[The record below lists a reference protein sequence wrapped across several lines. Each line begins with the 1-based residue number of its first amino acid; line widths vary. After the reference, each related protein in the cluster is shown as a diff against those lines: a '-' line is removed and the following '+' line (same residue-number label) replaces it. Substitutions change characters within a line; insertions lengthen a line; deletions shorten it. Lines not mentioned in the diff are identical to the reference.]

1 MEKAF
6 PSIEDFDAFVGRI
19 EFHIL
24 RGEWEAVRRTAEDR
38 LDLIPGDGAACLALS
53 LSMAREGRK
62 KESLRLLDAM
72 ERIEE
77 GWGLLYRYGG
87 DVFARQGMIREAMES
102 YRKSSIL
109 NSGKVRWIDREE
121 GGAPGSRPV
130 PEDRFPEEEDRSEV
144 PEELLTP
151 TLADLYIRQGH
162 YELARSSLEKLLS
175 GDPGNEALREKLRN
189 LEVRIEERRTRRERV
204 LSELNRWLVLLEGQR
219 AAGAGLG
226 AGLDV

>member
-1 MEKAF
+1 MEKRL
-6 PSIEDFDAFVGRI
+6 PSIEDFEAFIGRI
-19 EFHIL
+19 EYHIL
-24 RGEWEAVRRTAEDR
+24 RGEWDAVKRTAEGR

-62 KESLRLLDAM
+62 KEALRVLENM

-109 NSGKVRWIDREE
+109 NSGKVRWIERN
-121 GGAPGSRPV
+121 GSEPAEPRSV
-130 PEDRFPEEEDRSEV
+130 PEGLPGEEDDGGRV
-144 PEELLTP
+144 PEEFLTP
-151 TLADLYIRQGH
+151 TMADLYIRQGH

-175 GDPGNEALREKLRN
+175 GDPGNETLREKLQN
-189 LEVRIEERRTRRERV
+189 LETRIEERRTVRERV
-204 LSELNRWLVLLEGQR
+204 LSELNRWLALLEER
-219 AAGAGLG
+219 KSAAAGEGLH
-226 AGLDV
+226 V

>member
-1 MEKAF
+1 MEKRL
-6 PSIEDFDAFVGRI
+6 PSIEDFEAFIGRI
-19 EFHIL
+19 EYHIL
-24 RGEWEAVRRTAEDR
+24 RGEWDAVRRTAEGR

-62 KESLRLLDAM
+62 KEALRVLENM

-109 NSGKVRWIDREE
+109 NSGKVRWIERN
-121 GGAPGSRPV
+121 GSETPEPRSI
-130 PEDRFPEEEDRSEV
+130 PEDLPGEEDDGGKIPEEF
-144 PEELLTP
+144 LTP
-151 TLADLYIRQGH
+151 TMADLYIRQGH

-175 GDPGNEALREKLRN
+175 EDPGNEALREKLQN
-189 LEVRIEERRTRRERV
+189 LETRIEERRTVRERV
-204 LSELNRWLVLLEGQR
+204 LSELNRWLSLLEER
-219 AAGAGLG
+219 KAVAAGEGLH
-226 AGLDV
+226 V

>member
-1 MEKAF
+1 MEKRL
-6 PSIEDFDAFVGRI
+6 PSIEDFEAFVGRI

-24 RGEWEAVRRTAEDR
+24 RGEWDAVRRTAEDR

-62 KESLRLLDAM
+62 KEALRVLENM

-109 NSGKVRWIDREE
+109 NSGKVRWIERNGSAAPEPDAVPERRPREE
-121 GGAPGSRPV
+121 DEGGK
-130 PEDRFPEEEDRSEV
+130 V
-144 PEELLTP
+144 PEEFLTP
-151 TLADLYIRQGH
+151 TMADLYVRQGH

-189 LEVRIEERRTRRERV
+189 LEVRIEERRTGRERI
-204 LSELNRWLVLLEGQR
+204 LSELNRWLSLLEERR
-219 AAGAGLG
+219 AAAAGE
-226 AGLDV
+226 GLHV